1 MKTRKLLLLL
11 ALAAATTGMQ
21 AQRIKGS
28 DTVLPIAQQTAERF
42 MTLNPSARVTVTG
55 GGTGVGISALLDQ
68 TTDIAMAS
76 RAIKFSEKMKAK
88 AAGEDLAEV
97 PIAYDALA
105 VVVHPSNPVKQLTR
119 QQLEDI
125 FRGKVTNWQQ
135 VGGDDRKIVVYS
147 RETSSGT
154 YEFFKESVLKNKNY
168 MSSSLSMPATGAIIQ
183 SVSQTRGAIGYVGLA
198 YVSPRI
204 KTLAV
209 SYDGQHYAAPT
220 LENGISKENY
230 YLNIAQTV
238 LERATC
244 LRRVY
249 GAIIVKN
256 DEIISTGYN
265 GSPRGRKNCVD
276 MGFCTRE
283 AMQVPRGERYELC
296 RSVHAEANAIISASR
311 RDMVGGTL
319 YLVGRNAQTG
329 ELLTDATSCP
339 MCRRMV
345 INAGL
350 ARVVIRRTPEEFT
363 VVDVEE
369 WVRTDDLALPEKI

>member
-1 MKTRKLLLLL
+1 MKTRELLLLL
-11 ALAAATTGMQ
+11 ALTATTGMQ

-42 MTLNPSARVTVTG
+42 MILNPSARVTVTG

-76 RAIKFSEKMKAK
+76 RAIKFSEKMK
-88 AAGEDLAEV
+88 
-97 PIAYDALA
+97 
-105 VVVHPSNPVKQLTR
+105 VVHPSNPVKQLTR

-125 FRGKVTNWQQ
+125 FRGKITNWQQ

-220 LENGISKENY
+220 LENAINKTYPIVRPLY
-230 YLNIAQTV
+230 Y
-238 LERATC
+238 
-244 LRRVY
+244 Y
-249 GAIIVKN
+249 
-256 DEIISTGYN
+256 YN
-265 GSPRGRKNCVD
+265 RKN
-276 MGFCTRE
+276 
-283 AMQVPRGERYELC
+283 A
-296 RSVHAEANAIISASR
+296 SVVAPLLDFILSAAGQKIIKESGYIP
-311 RDMVGGTL
+311 VHK
-319 YLVGRNAQTG
+319 
-329 ELLTDATSCP
+329 E
-339 MCRRMV
+339 
-345 INAGL
+345 
-350 ARVVIRRTPEEFT
+350 
-363 VVDVEE
+363 
-369 WVRTDDLALPEKI
+369 

>member
-1 MKTRKLLLLL
+1 MCLPYLHHVFMKTRKLLLLL

-135 VGGDDRKIVVYS
+135 VGDFLRYLRVLQGKRTEKQELHEQQSLHACHGSHYPIRQPNS
-147 RETSSGT
+147 RSHRICG
-154 YEFFKESVLKNKNY
+154 
-168 MSSSLSMPATGAIIQ
+168 SSLCITAYQ
-183 SVSQTRGAIGYVGLA
+183 DTRRFI
-198 YVSPRI
+198 RR
-204 KTLAV
+204 
-209 SYDGQHYAAPT
+209 AA
-220 LENGISKENY
+220 
-230 YLNIAQTV
+230 
-238 LERATC
+238 
-244 LRRVY
+244 
-249 GAIIVKN
+249 
-256 DEIISTGYN
+256 
-265 GSPRGRKNCVD
+265 
-276 MGFCTRE
+276 
-283 AMQVPRGERYELC
+283 LC
-296 RSVHAEANAIISASR
+296 RSHA
-311 RDMVGGTL
+311 
-319 YLVGRNAQTG
+319 G
-329 ELLTDATSCP
+329 ECHQ
-339 MCRRMV
+339 
-345 INAGL
+345 
-350 ARVVIRRTPEEFT
+350 
-363 VVDVEE
+363 
-369 WVRTDDLALPEKI
+369 